1 MQRFRNKAPGD
12 RLDHAFTMVLATGD
26 SLTGSPTVT
35 ASPATLT
42 IEAPTI
48 VAGQVV
54 SWISGGVVNT
64 QYELT
69 ATAAT
74 ALGRV
79 VVVKAALHVGATGL
93 DDSALIGSALVGGAG

>member
-12 RLDHAFTMVLATGD
+12 RLDHAFAMVLATGD

-42 IEAPTI
+42 IETPAI

-54 SWISGGVVNT
+54 SWISGGAANT

-79 VVVKAALHVGATGL
+79 VAVKAALYVGATGL
-93 DDSALIGSALVGGAG
+93 DDSAPIGTALAGGVA